1 MMKKTLIYIM
11 LILVFSA
18 FQSATHEAEYIPVN
32 NDSFGLGEEVVYKM
46 NFGVFTVGKGKIKI
60 HPTIHNVNYRG
71 CYRIDIWGKTSGMV
85 DWLAQVDDNWGA
97 YVDTA
102 ALVPHIEYRR
112 LKEGNYRRNEIVKFD
127 HSTDNIEVKLVDKN
141 TGKFKE
147 PMYYA
152 APDNVR
158 SILSGLLY
166 MRSLSLD
173 TVNVGDTLNID
184 GFFEDSFYDM
194 DIIYDGKGKL
204 KTKAGNFNAIKLVPV
219 VPDNKIFN
227 GENSI
232 TAWFSDDKNRI
243 PLKVEADMFIG
254 SAGVEIISFK
264 GLRNPVNAYM
274 E

>member
-1 MMKKTLIYIM
+1 MIRKSIYF
-11 LILVFSA
+11 LLLLVFCS
-18 FQSATHEAEYIPVN
+18 FQSETIEPDYAVVN
-32 NDSFGLGEEVVYKM
+32 NESFDLGEEIEYKM
-46 NFGVFTVGKGKIKI
+46 NFGVFTVGKGKMKI
-60 HPTIHNVNYRG
+60 HPTIHNVNNRG

-85 DWLAQVDDNWGA
+85 DWLAHVDDNWGA

-112 LKEGNYRRNEIVKFD
+112 LKEGKYRRNEIVKFD
-127 HSTDNIEVKLVDKN
+127 HTTDNIEVKLVDKN
-141 TGKFKE
+141 TGEFKE

-166 MRSLSLD
+166 MRNIALD
-173 TVNVGDTLNID
+173 TVNVGDTLKIS
-184 GFFEDSFYDM
+184 GFFEDSFYDL
-194 DIIYDGKGKL
+194 DIIYEGKGDV
-204 KTKAGNFNAIKLVPV
+204 KTKAGNFNAIKMVPI
-219 VPDNKIFN
+219 VPDNKIFS

-243 PLKVEADMFIG
+243 PLKIEADMFIG

-264 GLRNPVNAYM
+264 GLRNPINAHI

>member
-1 MMKKTLIYIM
+1 MRKRNYIYV
-11 LILVFSA
+11 ILFIVLSA
-18 FQSATHEAEYIPVN
+18 FQSSNSETEYIQVN
-32 NDSFGLGEEVVYKM
+32 NESFDVGEEVEYKM
-46 NFGVFTVGKGKIKI
+46 NFGVFTVGKGKMKI

-85 DWLAQVDDNWGA
+85 DWLARVDDNWGA
-97 YVDTA
+97 YVDSA
-102 ALVPHIEYRR
+102 ALVPHIEYRI

-127 HSTDNIEVKLVDKN
+127 HATDNIEVKLVDKN
-141 TGKFKE
+141 TGEFKE

-166 MRSLSLD
+166 MRNMSLD
-173 TVNVGDTLNID
+173 TVNVGDTLTIS
-184 GFFEDSFYDM
+184 GFFEDSFYDL
-194 DIIYDGKGKL
+194 DIIYDGKGNI
-204 KTKAGNFNAIKLVPV
+204 KTKAGNFNAIKLVPI

-254 SAGVEIISFK
+254 SAGVELISFK
-264 GLRNPVNAYM
+264 GLRNPVNAHF